1 MKDSDVNLLTEFYI
15 DEVTDKEFYTR
26 LGNRSNKEGF
36 SEKLNFLATVEDRH
50 SKFWKSRLEREGKT
64 TKNLHARRMKVK
76 ALLFLTRIIGKNL
89 TINLL
94 ERGELESI
102 RKYRDYL
109 KSIENEE
116 DQKELGTIIEDEISH
131 ENLFNDLSPDRGAYL
146 DRIQAYLYGM
156 SDGLVEVVAALAG
169 LRAIID
175 NNFIIAM
182 SGLVIGIGGT
192 ISMSLGAY
200 LSKSSEIEY
209 RIRNIRRDN
218 LLSDESDR
226 KMHKKIDAE
235 KKRTSNSTVTT
246 GLSYIS
252 GAAFPIIPFLFPL
265 GIWSLII
272 AVILVAAVQILSNSI
287 IAIALNISILRS
299 SSRAAIFSLLAAG
312 ITYLIGFIFH
322 TYFHIL
328 VL

>member
-1 MKDSDVNLLTEFYI
+1 MDDSEANLLKEFYI
-15 DEVTDKEFYTR
+15 DEITDKEFYTK
-26 LGNRSNKEGF
+26 LGKRSNKPEF
-36 SEKLNFLATVEDRH
+36 AERLHFLASVEEKH
-50 SKFWKSRLEREGKT
+50 SEFWKSRLEKAGVKTKSLRE
-64 TKNLHARRMKVK
+64 RRLKIRI
-76 ALLFLTRIIGKNL
+76 LLFLTRIIGKNL
-89 TINLL
+89 TINFL
-94 ERGELESI
+94 ERGEMESI

-109 KSIENEE
+109 KKIDDKE
-116 DQKELGTIIEDEISH
+116 DQKDLRIIIEDEISH
-131 ENLFNDLSPDRGAYL
+131 ENLFNDLSPDRGAHL

-169 LRAIID
+169 LTAIID
-175 NNFIIAM
+175 DNFIIAM

-218 LLSDESDR
+218 LLSNEPFG
-226 KMHKKIDAE
+226 KMRKKIELE
-235 KKRTSNSTVTT
+235 KKRTSNSTLTT

-252 GAAFPIIPFLFPL
+252 GAAVPIIPFIFPL

-272 AVILVAAVQILSNSI
+272 AVILVATVQIVSNSI
-287 IAIALNISILRS
+287 IAIALNISILKS
-299 SSRAAIFSLLAAG
+299 SSKAAIFSLAAAG
-312 ITYLIGFIFH
+312 ITYLVGFMFH